1 MLDLKKG
8 GEIINMTYME
18 KRSDI
23 SNDPSA
29 SPWLKNAMRELE
41 HRDNIDALVDVKILE
56 QLLKLKME
64 ELSARASI

>member
-1 MLDLKKG
+1 
-8 GEIINMTYME
+8 ME

-23 SNDPSA
+23 LNDPSA
-29 SPWLKNAMRELE
+29 SHWLKNAMRELE